1 MAILQQSSNGGG
13 PITGWPLT
21 TLAPAGQTFAV
32 CLAVKDSMSI
42 QRPSYD
48 DPTVIETKN
57 FTRFLFG
64 LSDGTM
70 IQTGEMTIS
79 LNEKS
84 KLFKTLTSWNG
95 TMPFSGFDTEVQVGK
110 GATLNII
117 HKTSQKGREY
127 ADISA
132 IMPVMQG
139 MEAQVPDRAK
149 FVIPNGDEAPVP
161 VQNAPIVQP
170 VQPAQQFNPQPIQ
183 QAPVQQPVQTAT
195 TVNVDQ
201 PQQVPVQPQPVQ
213 QPVQQPQQ
221 QTLGGQFTPPP
232 SESSKVPF

>member
-1 MAILQQSSNGGG
+1 MAILQQSSNTGG

-48 DPTVIETKN
+48 DPSVIETKN

-110 GATLNII
+110 GATINII

-132 IMPVMQG
+132 IMPIMAG
-139 MEAQVPDRAK
+139 MENQIPDRSR
-149 FVIPNGDEAPVP
+149 FVIPTGDEAP
-161 VQNAPIVQP
+161 A
-170 VQPAQQFNPQPIQ
+170 PIQ
-183 QAPVQQPVQTAT
+183 QAPVVQPVQPMQAPIQQVPQGQVMQTAT
-195 TVNVDQ
+195 QVTVDQ
-201 PQQVPVQPQPVQ
+201 PQQVPVQQPVQ
-213 QPVQQPQQ
+213 QPAPQPQQ
-221 QTLGGQFTPPP
+221 ATMGTQFTGPQ
-232 SESSKVPF
+232 STNVPF

>member
-1 MAILQQSSNGGG
+1 MAILQQSSNTGG

-32 CLAVKDSMSI
+32 CLAVKDSMQI

-48 DPTVIETKN
+48 DPSVIETKN

-64 LSDGTM
+64 LTDGTL

-95 TMPFSGFDTEVQVGK
+95 TMPFGGFDTESMVGK

-127 ADISA
+127 ADIAA
-132 IMPVMQG
+132 IMPIMQG
-139 MEAQVPDRAK
+139 MEAQVPDRAR
-149 FVIPNGDEAPVP
+149 FVIPTGDQAPSP

-170 VQPAQQFNPQPIQ
+170 AQPIQ
-183 QAPVQQPVQTAT
+183 QAPLQTAT
-195 TVNVDQ
+195 QVTVDQ
-201 PQQVPVQPQPVQ
+201 PQPIPTVQ
-213 QPVQQPQQ
+213 QPVQQPMPVQPQQ
-221 QTLGGQFTPPP
+221 ATMGTQFTGPAP
-232 SESSKVPF
+232 ENVPF

>member
-1 MAILQQSSNGGG
+1 MAILQQSSNTGG

-42 QRPSYD
+42 QSPSYD
-48 DPTVIETKN
+48 DPSVIETKN

-64 LSDGTM
+64 LTDGTL

-95 TMPFSGFDTEVQVGK
+95 TMPFGGFDTESMVGK

-132 IMPVMQG
+132 IMPIMAG
-139 MEAQVPDRAK
+139 MENQIPDRSR
-149 FVIPNGDEAPVP
+149 FVIPSGDEAP
-161 VQNAPIVQP
+161 A
-170 VQPAQQFNPQPIQ
+170 PIQ
-183 QAPVQQPVQTAT
+183 QAPVVQPAQPAQKFNPQPVQAPLQTAT
-195 TVNVDQ
+195 TVNVDL
-201 PQQVPVQPQPVQ
+201 PQPVPAVQ
-213 QPVQQPQQ
+213 QPVQQPMPVQPQQ
-221 QTLGGQFTPPP
+221 ATMGTQFTGPAP
-232 SESSKVPF
+232 ENVPF

>member
-1 MAILQQSSNGGG
+1 MAILQQSSNTGG

-32 CLAVKDSMSI
+32 CLAEKFSKGV
-42 QRPSYD
+42 QRPKYEN
-48 DPTVIETKN
+48 PAEMETKD
-57 FTRFLFG
+57 FIRFLFG
-64 LSDGTM
+64 LPDGSM
-70 IQTGEMTIS
+70 IQTGEMTFS

-95 TMPFSGFDTEVQVGK
+95 TMPFSGFDTETMIGK
-110 GATLNII
+110 GATLNIV

-139 MEAQVPDRAK
+139 MEAQVPDRSR
-149 FVIPNGDEAPVP
+149 FVIPTGDEAPAT
-161 VQNAPIVQP
+161 VQNAPVVQP
-170 VQPAQQFNPQPIQ
+170 VQPMQAPIQ
-183 QAPVQQPVQTAT
+183 QVPQSQPLQTAT
-195 TVNVDQ
+195 TVTVDQ
-201 PQQVPVQPQPVQ
+201 PQVVQ

-221 QTLGGQFTPPP
+221 ATMGTQFTGPAP
-232 SESSKVPF
+232 ENVPF

>member
-32 CLAVKDSMSI
+32 CLAVKDSMNI
-42 QRPSYD
+42 QRSSYE
-48 DPTVIETKN
+48 DPTIMETKN

-64 LSDGTM
+64 LPDGTM
-70 IQTGEMTIS
+70 IQTGEMVIS

-84 KLFKTLTSWNG
+84 NLFKTLTSWNG
-95 TMPFSGFDTEVQVGK
+95 TMPFGGFDTETMVGK

-117 HKTSQKGREY
+117 HKVSQRGREY

-139 MEAQVPDRAK
+139 MEGQVPDRSK
-149 FVIPNGDEAPVP
+149 FVIPSGDEAPAP
-161 VQNAPIVQP
+161 VQNAPIQQP
-170 VQPAQQFNPQPIQ
+170 VQPMQAPIQ
-183 QAPVQQPVQTAT
+183 QVPQGKVMQAT
-195 TVNVDQ
+195 TQVNVDQ
-201 PQQVPVQPQPVQ
+201 PQQVPVQQPI
-213 QPVQQPQQ
+213 PQQ
-221 QTLGGQFTPPP
+221 ATMGTQFTGPQI
-232 SESSKVPF
+232 SDAPF

>member
-1 MAILQQSSNGGG
+1 MN
-13 PITGWPLT
+13 
-21 TLAPAGQTFAV
+21 
-32 CLAVKDSMSI
+32 I
-42 QRPSYD
+42 QRPSYE
-48 DPTVIETKN
+48 DPSIIETKN

-95 TMPFSGFDTEVQVGK
+95 TMPFSGFDTESQVGK

-132 IMPVMQG
+132 IMPIMQG

-149 FVIPNGDEAPVP
+149 FVIPTGDEAPAP
-161 VQNAPIVQP
+161 VQNAPIQQP
-170 VQPAQQFNPQPIQ
+170 VQPMQAPIQ
-183 QAPVQQPVQTAT
+183 QVPQGQPMQAT
-195 TVNVDQ
+195 TQVNVDQ
-201 PQQVPVQPQPVQ
+201 PQAVPVQ
-213 QPVQQPQQ
+213 QPVQQPAPQPQPQQ
-221 QTLGGQFTPPP
+221 ATMGSQFTGPQ
-232 SESSKVPF
+232 STNVPF

>member
-32 CLAVKDSMSI
+32 CLAVKDSMQI
-42 QRPSYD
+42 QRPSYE
-48 DPTVIETKN
+48 DPSVIETKN

-95 TMPFSGFDTEVQVGK
+95 TMPFGGFDTESMVGK
-110 GATLNII
+110 GATLNIM
-117 HKTSQKGREY
+117 HKTSKKNREY
-127 ADISA
+127 ADITA
-132 IMPVMQG
+132 IMPVMAG
-139 MEAQVPDRAK
+139 MEAQIPDRSR
-149 FVIPNGDEAPVP
+149 FVIPTGDEAPAP
-161 VQNAPIVQP
+161 VQNAPIQQP
-170 VQPAQQFNPQPIQ
+170 VQPMQAPIQ
-183 QAPVQQPVQTAT
+183 QQPVQTNT

-201 PQQVPVQPQPVQ
+201 PQPVPAVQ
-213 QPVQQPQQ
+213 QPVQQPAPQQ
-221 QTLGGQFTPPP
+221 QTMGTQFTGPAP
-232 SESSKVPF
+232 ENVPF

>member
-1 MAILQQSSNGGG
+1 MQ
-13 PITGWPLT
+13 
-21 TLAPAGQTFAV
+21 
-32 CLAVKDSMSI
+32 I

-57 FTRFLFG
+57 FCRFLFG
-64 LSDGTM
+64 LPNGEM

-95 TMPFSGFDTEVQVGK
+95 TMPFGGFDTESMVGK

-127 ADISA
+127 ADITA

-139 MEAQVPDRAK
+139 MEAQVPDRSR
-149 FVIPNGDEAPVP
+149 FVIPTGDEAPAP
-161 VQNAPIVQP
+161 IQNAPIQQP
-170 VQPAQQFNPQPIQ
+170 AQPAQQFAHQAPIQ
-183 QAPVQQPVQTAT
+183 QQPLQTAT

-201 PQQVPVQPQPVQ
+201 PQVVQ

-221 QTLGGQFTPPP
+221 ATMGTQFTGPAP
-232 SESSKVPF
+232 ENVPF

>member
-1 MAILQQSSNGGG
+1 MAILQQSSNTGG

-48 DPTVIETKN
+48 DPSVIETKN

-64 LSDGTM
+64 LTDGTL

-95 TMPFSGFDTEVQVGK
+95 TMPFGGFDTESMVGK

-132 IMPVMQG
+132 IMPVMAG
-139 MEAQVPDRAK
+139 MENQIPDRSR
-149 FVIPNGDEAPVP
+149 FVIPSGDEAP
-161 VQNAPIVQP
+161 APIQQAPV
-170 VQPAQQFNPQPIQ
+170 VQPAQPAQKFNPKPIQ
-183 QAPVQQPVQTAT
+183 QAPVQAPLQTAT
-195 TVNVDQ
+195 TVTVDQ
-201 PQQVPVQPQPVQ
+201 PQPVPVQ
-213 QPVQQPQQ
+213 QPVQQPMPVQPQQ
-221 QTLGGQFTPPP
+221 ATMGTQFTGPAP
-232 SESSKVPF
+232 ENVPF

>member
-42 QRPSYD
+42 QRPSYED
-48 DPTVIETKN
+48 ASVIETKN

-64 LSDGTM
+64 LPDGSL

-139 MEAQVPDRAK
+139 MEAQVPDRAR
-149 FVIPNGDEAPVP
+149 FVIPSGDEVP
-161 VQNAPIVQP
+161 A
-170 VQPAQQFNPQPIQ
+170 PIQ
-183 QAPVQQPVQTAT
+183 QAPVVQPVQPMQAPIQQAPQAQVMQTAT
-195 TVNVDQ
+195 QVNVDQ
-201 PQQVPVQPQPVQ
+201 PQPVPVQEPVQQPTPVQPQQ
-213 QPVQQPQQ
+213 A
-221 QTLGGQFTPPP
+221 TMGTQFTGPQ
-232 SESSKVPF
+232 STNVPF

>member
-1 MAILQQSSNGGG
+1 MAILQQSSNTGG
-13 PITGWPLT
+13 PITGWTLT

-32 CLAVKDSMSI
+32 CLAVKDSMNI
-42 QRPSYD
+42 QRPSYED
-48 DPTVIETKN
+48 ASVIETKN

-64 LSDGTM
+64 LPDGTM

-95 TMPFSGFDTEVQVGK
+95 TMPFSGFDTETMVGK
-110 GATLNII
+110 GATLNVI

-132 IMPVMQG
+132 IMPVMAG
-139 MEAQVPDRAK
+139 MEAQVPDRSR
-149 FVIPNGDEAPVP
+149 FVIPSGDEAP
-161 VQNAPIVQP
+161 A
-170 VQPAQQFNPQPIQ
+170 PIQ
-183 QAPVQQPVQTAT
+183 QAPVVQPVQPMQAPIQQAPLQQPVQTAT

-201 PQQVPVQPQPVQ
+201 PQPVPAVQEPVQ
-213 QPVQQPQQ
+213 QPAPQQ
-221 QTLGGQFTPPP
+221 ATMGTQFTGPQ
-232 SESSKVPF
+232 STNVPF

>member
-1 MAILQQSSNGGG
+1 MAILQQSSNTGG

-32 CLAVKDSMSI
+32 CLALKDSKNI
-42 QRPSYD
+42 QRPSYE

-57 FTRFLFG
+57 FCRFLFG
-64 LSDGTM
+64 LPNGEM

-95 TMPFSGFDTEVQVGK
+95 TMPFSGFDTETMVGK

-139 MEAQVPDRAK
+139 MEAQVPDRSR
-149 FVIPNGDEAPVP
+149 FVIPTGDE
-161 VQNAPIVQP
+161 
-170 VQPAQQFNPQPIQ
+170 PAPIQ
-183 QAPVQQPVQTAT
+183 QAPVVQPVQPMQAPIQQQPMQAT
-195 TVNVDQ
+195 TQVNIDQ
-201 PQQVPVQPQPVQ
+201 PQVVQ
-213 QPVQQPQQ
+213 QPVQQPAPSQ
-221 QTLGGQFTPPP
+221 QTMGTQFTGPAP
-232 SESSKVPF
+232 ENVPF

>member
-32 CLAVKDSMSI
+32 CLAVKDSMNI
-42 QRPSYD
+42 QRPSYE
-48 DPTVIETKN
+48 DPSVIETKN
-57 FTRFLFG
+57 FCRFLFG

-70 IQTGEMTIS
+70 IQTGEMVIT
-79 LNEKS
+79 LHEKS

-132 IMPVMQG
+132 IMPIMQG
-139 MEAQVPDRAK
+139 MEAQVPDRAR
-149 FVIPNGDEAPVP
+149 FVIPTGDEAPAP
-161 VQNAPIVQP
+161 VQNAPIQ
-170 VQPAQQFNPQPIQ
+170 QPAQPMQAPIQ
-183 QAPVQQPVQTAT
+183 QVPQGQVMQTAT
-195 TVNVDQ
+195 QVTVDQ
-201 PQQVPVQPQPVQ
+201 PQAVPVQPQVVQ

>member
-64 LSDGTM
+64 LTDGTL

-95 TMPFSGFDTEVQVGK
+95 TMPFGGFDTESMVGK

-117 HKTSQKGREY
+117 HKTSMKGREY

-132 IMPVMQG
+132 IMPVMAG
-139 MEAQVPDRAK
+139 MENQIPDRSR
-149 FVIPNGDEAPVP
+149 FVIPTGDEAPAP

-170 VQPAQQFNPQPIQ
+170 VQPMQAPIQ
-183 QAPVQQPVQTAT
+183 QAPVQQPLQTAT
-195 TVNVDQ
+195 TVTVDQ
-201 PQQVPVQPQPVQ
+201 PQPVPVQ
-213 QPVQQPQQ
+213 QPVQQPMPVQPQQ
-221 QTLGGQFTPPP
+221 ATMGTQFTGPTP
-232 SESSKVPF
+232 ENVPF

>member
-1 MAILQQSSNGGG
+1 MAILQQSSNTGG

-48 DPTVIETKN
+48 DPSVIETKN

-64 LSDGTM
+64 LPDGSL

-132 IMPVMQG
+132 IMPIMAG
-139 MEAQVPDRAK
+139 MENQIPDRSR
-149 FVIPNGDEAPVP
+149 FVIPTGDEAP
-161 VQNAPIVQP
+161 A
-170 VQPAQQFNPQPIQ
+170 PIQ
-183 QAPVQQPVQTAT
+183 QAPVVQPVQPMQAPIQQVPQGQVMQTAT
-195 TVNVDQ
+195 QVTVDQ
-201 PQQVPVQPQPVQ
+201 PQQVPVQQPVQ
-213 QPVQQPQQ
+213 QPAPQPQQ
-221 QTLGGQFTPPP
+221 ATMGTQFTGPQ
-232 SESSKVPF
+232 STNVPF

>member
-1 MAILQQSSNGGG
+1 MAILQQSSNGSG

-32 CLAVKDSMSI
+32 CLAVKDSLQI
-42 QRPSYD
+42 QRPSYE
-48 DPTVIETKN
+48 DPSVIETKN

-95 TMPFSGFDTEVQVGK
+95 TMPFSGFDTETMVGK

-132 IMPVMQG
+132 IMPVMAG
-139 MEAQVPDRAK
+139 MENQIPDRSR
-149 FVIPNGDEAPVP
+149 FVIPTGDEAPAP
-161 VQNAPIVQP
+161 VQNAPVVQP
-170 VQPAQQFNPQPIQ
+170 VQPMQAPIQ
-183 QAPVQQPVQTAT
+183 QQPMQAT
-195 TVNVDQ
+195 TQVTVDQ
-201 PQQVPVQPQPVQ
+201 PQQVPVQQPVQ
-213 QPVQQPQQ
+213 QPAPQPQQ
-221 QTLGGQFTPPP
+221 ATMGTQFTGPQ
-232 SESSKVPF
+232 STNVPF

>member
-1 MAILQQSSNGGG
+1 MAVLQQSSNGSG

-48 DPTVIETKN
+48 DPSIIETKN

-64 LSDGTM
+64 LTDGTM

-79 LNEKS
+79 LHEKS

-95 TMPFSGFDTEVQVGK
+95 TMPFSGFDTETMCGK

-132 IMPVMQG
+132 IMPIMQG
-139 MEAQVPDRAK
+139 MEAQVPDRAR
-149 FVIPNGDEAPVP
+149 FVIPTGDN
-161 VQNAPIVQP
+161 QNDINLQPAQIQQVAQPIQP
-170 VQPAQQFNPQPIQ
+170 VQKFNPQPIQ
-183 QAPVQQPVQTAT
+183 QAPTQVAT
-195 TVNVDQ
+195 QVTVDQ
-201 PQQVPVQPQPVQ
+201 PQPIPTVQ
-213 QPVQQPQQ
+213 QPVQQPMPQQ
-221 QTLGGQFTPPP
+221 ATMGTQFTGPTP
-232 SESSKVPF
+232 ENVPF

>member
-1 MAILQQSSNGGG
+1 MAILQQSSNTGG

-42 QRPSYD
+42 QRPSYE
-48 DPTVIETKN
+48 DPSVIETKN

-95 TMPFSGFDTEVQVGK
+95 TMPFSGFDTETMVGK

-132 IMPVMQG
+132 IMPIMAG
-139 MEAQVPDRAK
+139 MEAQVPDRSR
-149 FVIPNGDEAPVP
+149 FVIPSGDEAP
-161 VQNAPIVQP
+161 APIQQAPV
-170 VQPAQQFNPQPIQ
+170 VQPAQPAQKFNPQPIQ
-183 QAPVQQPVQTAT
+183 QAPLQTAT
-195 TVNVDQ
+195 TVTVDQ
-201 PQQVPVQPQPVQ
+201 PQPVPVQ
-213 QPVQQPQQ
+213 QPVQQPIPVQPQQ
-221 QTLGGQFTPPP
+221 ATMGNQFTGPAP
-232 SESSKVPF
+232 ENVPF

>member
-1 MAILQQSSNGGG
+1 MAILQQSSNTGG

-32 CLAVKDSMSI
+32 CLAVKDSMQI
-42 QRPSYD
+42 QRPSYE
-48 DPTVIETKN
+48 DPSVIETKN

-64 LSDGTM
+64 LTDGTL

-95 TMPFSGFDTEVQVGK
+95 TMPFGGFDTESMVGK

-132 IMPVMQG
+132 IMPIMQG
-139 MEAQVPDRAK
+139 MEAQVPDRAR
-149 FVIPNGDEAPVP
+149 FVIPSGDEAPAP
-161 VQNAPIVQP
+161 VQQAPIVQP
-170 VQPAQQFNPQPIQ
+170 AQPAQKFNPQPIQ
-183 QAPVQQPVQTAT
+183 QAPLQTAT
-195 TVNVDQ
+195 TVNVDL
-201 PQQVPVQPQPVQ
+201 PQPVPAVQ
-213 QPVQQPQQ
+213 QPVQQPIPVQPQQ
-221 QTLGGQFTPPP
+221 ATMGTQFTGPAP
-232 SESSKVPF
+232 ENVPF

>member
-1 MAILQQSSNGGG
+1 MAILQQSSNTGG

-42 QRPSYD
+42 QRPSYE
-48 DPTVIETKN
+48 DPSVIETKN

-95 TMPFSGFDTEVQVGK
+95 TMPFSGFDTETMVGK

-132 IMPVMQG
+132 IMPIMAG
-139 MEAQVPDRAK
+139 MEAQVPDRSR
-149 FVIPNGDEAPVP
+149 FVIPSGDEAP
-161 VQNAPIVQP
+161 APIQQAPVVQP
-170 VQPAQQFNPQPIQ
+170 GQPAQKFNPQPIQ
-183 QAPVQQPVQTAT
+183 QAPLQTAT
-195 TVNVDQ
+195 TVTVDQ
-201 PQQVPVQPQPVQ
+201 PQPVPVQ
-213 QPVQQPQQ
+213 QPVQQPIPVQPQQ
-221 QTLGGQFTPPP
+221 ATMGTQFTGPAP
-232 SESSKVPF
+232 ENVPF